1 MTAKTIY
8 YTALGG
14 ASAVGAVIANA
25 LGGWDTGLQ
34 TLVILM
40 AVDYVTGVLCALVW
54 KKSPKSTDGAFES
67 NASFQGLL
75 RKMAILLCVL
85 IACRVDAYTGTELAR
100 DAVILFFIAN
110 DGLSIVEN
118 LGIMGVPIPPAIQ
131 NAFAALK
138 GKTETTPE
146 NKKNP

>member
-14 ASAVGAVIANA
+14 ASAVGAVIANS

-67 NASFQGLL
+67 NASFRGLI
-75 RKMAILLCVL
+75 RKMVILLCVL
-85 IACRVDAYTGTELAR
+85 VACRVDVYTGTDMAR

-110 DGLSIVEN
+110 DGLTIVEN

-138 GKTETTPE
+138 GTAETTPE

>member
-34 TLVILM
+34 TLVALM

-85 IACRVDAYTGTELAR
+85 IACRVDVYTGTELAR

-138 GKTETTPE
+138 GKAETTPE

>member
-1 MTAKTIY
+1 MTSKTIY

-14 ASAVGAVIANA
+14 ASAVGAVIANS

-67 NASFQGLL
+67 NASFRGLI
-75 RKMAILLCVL
+75 RKMVILLCVL
-85 IACRVDAYTGTELAR
+85 VACRVDVYTGTDMAR

-138 GKTETTPE
+138 GKAETAPE
-146 NKKNP
+146 NEKDP

>member
-14 ASAVGAVIANA
+14 ASAVGAVIANS

-54 KKSPKSTDGAFES
+54 KKSPKSTNGTFES
-67 NASFQGLL
+67 NASFRGLI
-75 RKMAILLCVL
+75 RKMVILLCVL
-85 IACRVDAYTGTELAR
+85 VACRVDVYTGTDMAR

-138 GKTETTPE
+138 GKAETTPE

>member
-25 LGGWDTGLQ
+25 LGGWDTWLQ
-34 TLVILM
+34 TLVALM

-85 IACRVDAYTGTELAR
+85 IACRVDVYTGTELAR

-138 GKTETTPE
+138 GKAETTPE

>member
-1 MTAKTIY
+1 MTSKTIY

-138 GKTETTPE
+138 GKAETTPE

>member
-8 YTALGG
+8 YTVLGG
-14 ASAVGAVIANA
+14 ASAAGAVIANA

-34 TLVILM
+34 TLVLLM

-85 IACRVDAYTGTELAR
+85 IACRVDVYTGTELAR
-100 DAVILFFIAN
+100 DTVILFFIAN

-138 GKTETTPE
+138 GKAETTPE

>member
-14 ASAVGAVIANA
+14 ASAVGAVVANS

-85 IACRVDAYTGTELAR
+85 IACRVDVYTGTELAR

-118 LGIMGVPIPPAIQ
+118 LGIMGVPITRAIQ

-138 GKTETTPE
+138 GKAETTPE